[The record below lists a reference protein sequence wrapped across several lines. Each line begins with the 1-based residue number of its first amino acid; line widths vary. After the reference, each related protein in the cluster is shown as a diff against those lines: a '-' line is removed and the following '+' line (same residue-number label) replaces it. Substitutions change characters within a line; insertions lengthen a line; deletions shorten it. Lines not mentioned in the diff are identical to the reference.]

1 MSAKQAMVLI
11 VGIILIFL
19 EFHVTGDTAI
29 LWGVVSPA
37 SNNAG
42 GTPSKKKVAK
52 PPAKGP
58 NPHGQVQ

>member
-11 VGIILIFL
+11 LGIILIFL

-37 SNNAG
+37 SNAG
-42 GTPSKKKVAK
+42 GTPSKKKSTK